1 MKSSTSSSTLRI
13 PLLIKDQNS
22 FPNVGTR
29 RLISCQKT
37 RKIFKKLFSK
47 LSLSTKTQNQSQN
60 GCSLQYLSLY
70 LHFSFLYLCVSLTMQ
85 IMFIHSQMSNF
96 QDLAEESQLDSK
108 LLVLVKYMIPVVIL
122 E

>member
-1 MKSSTSSSTLRI
+1 MLAQGDSSLVKKLERF
-13 PLLIKDQNS
+13 L
-22 FPNVGTR
+22 
-29 RLISCQKT
+29 
-37 RKIFKKLFSK
+37 KKLFSK
-47 LSLSTKTQNQSQN
+47 LSLSTNSTKSKSKWMFSTISF
-60 GCSLQYLSLY
+60 LY

-85 IMFIHSQMSNF
+85 IMFIHPQMSNF

>member
-1 MKSSTSSSTLRI
+1 MLEVLLVKLLKIKIKMDVLYNIYNATKSKSQWMFSTML
-13 PLLIKDQNS
+13 QN
-22 FPNVGTR
+22 R
-29 RLISCQKT
+29 
-37 RKIFKKLFSK
+37 
-47 LSLSTKTQNQSQN
+47 SQN

-70 LHFSFLYLCVSLTMQ
+70 LHFSFLYLCVYLTMQ
-85 IMFIHSQMSNF
+85 IMFIHPQMSNF

>member
-1 MKSSTSSSTLRI
+1 MLAQGDSSLVKKLERF
-13 PLLIKDQNS
+13 LKNC
-22 FPNVGTR
+22 FPNFHFQQI
-29 RLISCQKT
+29 L
-37 RKIFKKLFSK
+37 
-47 LSLSTKTQNQSQN
+47 QNHSQN

-70 LHFSFLYLCVSLTMQ
+70 LHFSFLYLCVYLSMQ
-85 IMFIHSQMSNF
+85 IMFIHPQMSNF